1 MTIPPD
7 VLEEV
12 QRALD
17 DEAERL
23 LAALMEAMR

>member
-12 QRALD
+12 QRARD